1 MNKSIALLVT
11 LSLVCS
17 AGTALAERYTDLG
30 EGFAITVP
38 EKHYAEIVGPGF
50 FYNSMGKNSQNYNLV
65 FAINQKALQ
74 KVEKQKYTTKDFLKT
89 YADVQLLERSKVD
102 TKKCDSKL
110 FKPENFLTYEKGLIP
125 LDAIDKEELP
135 GTYKL
140 SSQEVGGKKYLCLD
154 LETEVKTEANSKFT
168 SKNTQEDSSS
178 NEENSEVTSNNETGD
193 ADINLDNTPA
203 KTAKKSSKDEAKPL
217 KIHIAVTSA
226 NDRLYALISA
236 IPIEDT
242 AAKID
247 KELENHTAFKAKS
260 IRKTLQDKADERNAE
275 YNQVKTNFI
284 KSFQTLTPQK
294 PLPLLV
300 SNNVLDYKMTLPK
313 DWFYARIQDTA
324 KEKQSDLL
332 VALPMDYL
340 PNLAKFTNKGAN
352 NNYQKIVQESL
363 GIGLADTL
371 TTNDPAYLLDNFH
384 EALAIF
390 SYKNSHEKPFESYL
404 KDSDKTKK
412 ALDQFFTMLDKEK
425 PLQGLLTINFAKRD
439 LILTPAQGNINFYSN
454 LNYKEK
460 YNLNYDGRVIFTKD
474 TIGIIG
480 YVANGNQQ
488 QNPAILA
495 DIKNFKPLV
504 AIQNRVTKQKLIPN
518 KQITKSTKQTVDNK
532 QTTTKK

>member
-11 LSLVCS
+11 VSLLCS

-38 EKHYAEIVGPGF
+38 EKHYAEIVGSGF

-65 FAINQKALQ
+65 FAISQKTLQ
-74 KVEKQKYTTKDFLKT
+74 KFEKQKYTTKDFLKT

-102 TKKCDSKL
+102 TKKCDSNL

-125 LDAIDKEELP
+125 LDVVDKEALP

-140 SSQEVGGKKYLCLD
+140 SSQEVGGKKYLCMD
-154 LETEVKTEANSKFT
+154 LETEVKTEADSKYT
-168 SKNTQEDSSS
+168 NKNTQVTSLD
-178 NEENSEVTSNNETGD
+178 NTNSEAIDNSETGD
-193 ADINLDNTPA
+193 ADINLDNTPTN
-203 KTAKKSSKDEAKPL
+203 TAKKSPINEKKPL

-226 NDRLYALISA
+226 NDHLYALISA

-247 KELENHTAFKAKS
+247 KEIENHTAFKAKS
-260 IRKTLQDKADERNAE
+260 IRKTFQDEADARNAE
-275 YNQVKTNFI
+275 YNHVKNNFI

-294 PLPLLV
+294 SLPLMI
-300 SNNVLDYKMTLPK
+300 SNNILAYKITLPK

-324 KEKQSDLL
+324 KDKQSDLL

-340 PNLAKFTNKGAN
+340 PNLAKFTNKAAN
-352 NNYQKIVQESL
+352 NNYKKIVQESL

-390 SYKNSHEKPFESYL
+390 SYKNSKEKPFESYL
-404 KDSDKTKK
+404 KDQDKTKI
-412 ALDQFFTMLDKEK
+412 ALDKFFTMLDKEK

-454 LNYKEK
+454 LTYKEK

-474 TIGIIG
+474 TIGLIG
-480 YVANGNQQ
+480 YVSNGNQQ
-488 QNPAILA
+488 QNPAILT
-495 DIKNFKPLV
+495 DIKNFKPIV
-504 AIQNRVTKQKLIPN
+504 ETKIG
-518 KQITKSTKQTVDNK
+518 
-532 QTTTKK
+532 

>member
-11 LSLVCS
+11 LSLLCT

-50 FYNSMGKNSQNYNLV
+50 FYNSMDKTSHDYNLV
-65 FAINQKALQ
+65 FAINPKALQ
-74 KVEKQKYTTKDFLKT
+74 KFAKQKYTTKDFLKT

-110 FKPENFLTYEKGLIP
+110 FKPENFLTVEKGLIP
-125 LDAIDKEELP
+125 LDAVDKEELP

-140 SSQEVGGKKYLCLD
+140 SSQEVGGKKYLCMD
-154 LETEVKTEANSKFT
+154 LETEVKANSNNDDKKT
-168 SKNTQEDSSS
+168 L
-178 NEENSEVTSNNETGD
+178 VTSADDNINLTTNNETGD
-193 ADINLDNTPA
+193 ADINLDNLPD
-203 KTAKKSSKDEAKPL
+203 KKAKKSSKVEEKPL

-226 NDRLYALISA
+226 NDRLYALISG

-247 KELENHTAFKAKS
+247 KELEKHTAFKAKS
-260 IRKTLQDKADERNAE
+260 IRKTLQDKADARNAE
-275 YNQVKTNFI
+275 YNQTKLDFI

-294 PLPLLV
+294 SLPLLV

-313 DWFYARIQDTA
+313 DWFYARIQDNA
-324 KEKQSDLL
+324 KEKQSDALI
-332 VALPMDYL
+332 ALPMDYL
-340 PNLAKFTNKGAN
+340 PYLAKFTTKSTN
-352 NNYQKIVQESL
+352 NNYKKIVQESL

-390 SYKNSHEKPFESYL
+390 GYKNSKEKPFETYL
-404 KDSDKTKK
+404 KDQDKTKK
-412 ALDQFFTMLDKEK
+412 ALDKFFTMLDKEN
-425 PLQGLLTINFAKRD
+425 PLKGLLTINFAKRD

-454 LNYKEK
+454 LTYKEK
-460 YNLNYDGRVIFTKD
+460 YNLNYDGRLIFTKD
-474 TIGIIG
+474 MIGLIG
-480 YVANGNQQ
+480 YIANGNQQ
-488 QNPAILA
+488 QNPAILTN
-495 DIKNFKPLV
+495 IKNFKPLV
-504 AIQNRVTKQKLIPN
+504 ANQNRVTKPKLTQN
-518 KQITKSTKQTVDNK
+518 KQTVKDAKQITTTNK
-532 QTTTKK
+532 NH